1 MGVLTPTPEHERAAP
16 PPPPEPPRHRPA
28 RSFPWALVALG
39 LVVLVVV
46 AGPGWLRG
54 LLPSFPNPFAT
65 ETIDRSSPAVL
76 ESIRDLREYHAAT
89 GHFQVIVDLEKD
101 TVLPASIL
109 GERTLFVAVGDVDA
123 TVDFTGIGSDAVRVS
138 DNRRSAVVTLP
149 PPRLSEARLDLER
162 SHVYDRRQ
170 GLLNEI
176 GLLFEDERDTEREVY
191 LLAERKI
198 GEAAATE
205 RGLIARAQRN
215 TRAMLVSLLRSLGFR
230 SVQVRFEPLEH

>member
-1 MGVLTPTPEHERAAP
+1 VVGA
-16 PPPPEPPRHRPA
+16 
-28 RSFPWALVALG
+28 
-39 LVVLVVV
+39 VVLILL
-46 AGPGWLRG
+46 AAPGWLRG

-76 ESIRDLREYHAAT
+76 ESIRDLREYHAAS
-89 GHFQVIVDLEKD
+89 GHLQVIVDLEKD
-101 TVLPASIL
+101 TALPASIL

-149 PPRLSEARLDLER
+149 PPQLSEARLDLER

-176 GLLFEDERDTEREVY
+176 GLLFEDERNTEREVY

-198 GEAAATE
+198 REAAGAE

-230 SVQVRFEPLEH
+230 NVQVRFEPLEH